1 MVRMAR
7 FSSDDPGWVDPDD
20 RLSQRLE
27 ADDTEW
33 DDLNPQPRVPRRRK
47 ARKRAPADERLQQRL
62 NPQCDSASQPTP
74 LAPPPPPRTDG
85 GRHSSKIES
94 EIGDSEI

>member
-33 DDLNPQPRVPRRRK
+33 DDVDPRARVAPRRK
-47 ARKRAPADERLQQRL
+47 ARRRKTADEQLRPRL
-62 NPQCDSASQPTP
+62 NPRRDTASQQTP
-74 LAPPPPPRTDG
+74 AAPPPADG
-85 GRHSSKIES
+85 
-94 EIGDSEI
+94 

>member
-33 DDLNPQPRVPRRRK
+33 DDLDPRPRVPRRRK
-47 ARKRAPADERLQQRL
+47 ARKRSPADERLRQRL
-62 NPQCDSASQPTP
+62 DPQCDTASQQTP
-74 LAPPPPPRTDG
+74 VLPPAPPPDEG
-85 GRHSSKIES
+85 GCDRERIGS
-94 EIGDSEI
+94 EI